1 MPSGYQVREVVIA
14 RFPASYNGGP
24 AGTTQKFYQ
33 TFILQENG
41 SSDCWAVYNWGAGVE
56 GNIHHDPRGQLQ
68 LATTGPV
75 SYSRASS
82 LAGLKLGE
90 KLAKGYVLYT
100 SYGAT
105 ANIGVPPKIEDLLNG
120 TRGVGR
126 PISGVGVPHP
136 GVRQGPEVSTVA
148 DCLARAQALFSGDAS
163 AGFILAKGKPGE
175 AVLIR
180 QTLAEN
186 VKDMD
191 RFLVQARASLELL
204 NEALGLE

>member
-14 RFPASYNGGP
+14 RFAASINGGP
-24 AGTTQKFYQ
+24 AGKVQKFYQ

-41 SSDCWAVYNWGAGVE
+41 SSDCWAVYNWGAGAE
-56 GNIHHDPRGQLQ
+56 GSIHADPRGQLQ

-82 LAGLKLGE
+82 LASLKMGE
-90 KLAKGYVLYT
+90 KLAKGYSWYT

-105 ANIGVPPKIEDLLNG
+105 ANIGVPPKIEDLING
-120 TRGVGR
+120 TKGVGR
-126 PISGVGVPHP
+126 PIHGVGPSAAAN
-136 GVRQGPEVSTVA
+136 GPEVSTVA

-191 RFLVQARASLELL
+191 RFLDQARASLDLL
-204 NEALGLE
+204 DEALGLE